1 MIQRAS
7 LLCVSSYASLQGLR
21 PNSLPEDRRYIAY
34 DIWFGSCSIHH
45 RPDDNRMCIFDS
57 DCILDVDIWLPFSK
71 VDGSSVGRNSTVW
84 PMREESAAFMNY
96 TQTPADYLTNNSQI
110 NGNTGHELL
119 EQF

>member
-1 MIQRAS
+1 MIF
-7 LLCVSSYASLQGLR
+7 GLAAA
-21 PNSLPEDRRYIAY
+21 AY
-34 DIWFGSCSIHH
+34 TTVQTIIVCAF
-45 RPDDNRMCIFDS
+45 FDS

-110 NGNTGHELL
+110 NGEGGA
-119 EQF
+119 